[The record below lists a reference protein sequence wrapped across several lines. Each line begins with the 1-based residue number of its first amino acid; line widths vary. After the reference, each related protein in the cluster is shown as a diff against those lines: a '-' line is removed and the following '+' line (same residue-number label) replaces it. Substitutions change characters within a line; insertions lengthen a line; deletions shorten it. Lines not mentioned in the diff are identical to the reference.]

1 MKIACWFVPLRVPPT
16 GGDEMKPMPVLV
28 RAVALIA
35 ICCSMLSAAPTIT
48 GVANAAA
55 NITFNYPI
63 AQGAIFVIYGSGL
76 GPANISVAPSPFQS
90 TTLSGT
96 SVSVTVGGTTVNA
109 LMYYT
114 SATQVAGLL
123 PSNTPT
129 GSGSWTVTYNSQ
141 TSAAVTHG
149 VGPNSFG
156 IFTVDSSGQG
166 TAIVTYPDYSLVS
179 PVKATNCGGPNTTC
193 GAANPGDTLTLWGT
207 GLGAVNGNDASGAG
221 LGQNMP
227 NIPVMVWLGGVQAPV
242 TYQGRSGCCI
252 GEDQLVF
259 TVPNNV
265 PTGCAVPLSVQIGTV
280 VSNTGQ
286 MSVANGSRNC
296 TPVNVAQAAIGATAI
311 EQLAT
316 SGAALN
322 IANPNLTKLPNGSS
336 GYQDNARFN
345 FFKVTAFLPG
355 TAAFFL
361 SDIDDP
367 PVGTCVVYSNPND
380 NNDFPLASG
389 ADLNA
394 GSSFTTQGPN
404 GMTTVGQSSL
414 LGGGST
420 TISSAGAFLV
430 PGNFTVAG
438 TGGAD
443 IGPFTANFTLAGL
456 PTMTAPTNNTTVTR
470 ANGMT
475 VTCSPAP
482 SGNVWIEVVSA
493 TDSHFTSGFTTN
505 CVAPAS
511 AGTFAI
517 PAYALLPHLPGNFSN
532 VQLFS
537 SQSFPFTAPGAN
549 AAIVNAQLWGP
560 PAGVTLK

>member
-1 MKIACWFVPLRVPPT
+1 MKH
-16 GGDEMKPMPVLV
+16 MPIVA
-28 RAVALIA
+28 RAAALA
-35 ICCSMLSAAPTIT
+35 AVCCSMLSAAPTVT

-55 NITFNYPI
+55 NIPFNYPI
-63 AQGAIFVIYGSGL
+63 AQGAIFVIYGSGV
-76 GPANISVAPSPFQS
+76 GPATISIASSPFQL

-109 LMYYT
+109 FMYYAST
-114 SATQVAGLL
+114 TQVAGLL

-129 GSGSWTVTYNSQ
+129 GPGTWTVTYNSQ
-141 TSAAVTHG
+141 TSAAFTHG

-166 TAIVTYPDYSLVS
+166 AAIVTYPDYSLVS

-193 GAANPGDTLTLWGT
+193 GAANPGDTLILWGT

-252 GEDQLVF
+252 GEDQIVF
-259 TVPNNV
+259 TVPGNV
-265 PTGCAVPLSVQIGTV
+265 PAGCAVPLSVQIGTV
-280 VSNTGQ
+280 VSNTGS
-286 MSVANGSRNC
+286 MAVANGSRNC
-296 TPVNVAQAAIGATAI
+296 TPVNAALAALGATAI

-316 SGAALN
+316 SGAPVN
-322 IANPNLTKLPNGSS
+322 IASLNLTKLPNGGS

-355 TAAFFL
+355 SQPFFL

-367 PVGTCVVYSNPND
+367 PVGACAVYSNAND
-380 NNDFPLASG
+380 NNDIPFASG

-394 GSSFTTQGPN
+394 GSSFTVQGPN
-404 GMTTVGQSSL
+404 GMTTVDQSSL
-414 LGGGST
+414 FGGSST
-420 TISSAGAFLV
+420 TISSAGTFLV
-430 PGNFTVAG
+430 PGNFTVKG
-438 TGGAD
+438 PGGAD
-443 IGPFTANFTLAGL
+443 IGAFTANFTLAEL
-456 PTMTAPTNNTTVTR
+456 PTMTGPANNTTVKR

-475 VTCSPAP
+475 VTWTAAP
-482 SGNVWIEVVSA
+482 SGNVWMAVVSA
-493 TDSHFTSGFTTN
+493 TDSSFTYGFTTN

-511 AGTFAI
+511 AGTFTI
-517 PAYALLPHLPGNFSN
+517 PAYALLPHIPGNVGY

-549 AAIVNAQLWGP
+549 AGTVSAQLWGP
-560 PAGVTLK
+560 SPGLTLK

>member
-1 MKIACWFVPLRVPPT
+1 MTLLHSLAYTAALTAFSCS
-16 GGDEMKPMPVLV
+16 
-28 RAVALIA
+28 VA
-35 ICCSMLSAAPTIT
+35 SAAPAIT
-48 GVANAAA
+48 GVTNAAA
-55 NITFNYPI
+55 NIPFNYPI

-76 GPANISVAPSPFQS
+76 GPASISVASSAFQS
-90 TTLSGT
+90 TSLSGT

-129 GSGSWTVTYNSQ
+129 GPGTWTVTYNNQ
-141 TSAAVTHG
+141 ASAAVTHG
-149 VGPNSFG
+149 VGSNSFG

-179 PVKATNCGGPNTTC
+179 PVKAANCGGPNTTC
-193 GAANPGDTLTLWGT
+193 GAANPGDTLILWGT
-207 GLGAVNGNDASGAG
+207 GLGAVTGSDASGAG

-227 NIPVMVWLGGVQAPV
+227 NIPVMLWVGGVQAPV

-252 GEDQLVF
+252 GEDQIVF

-265 PTGCAVPLSVQIGTV
+265 PVGCAVPLSVQIGTV
-280 VSNTGQ
+280 VSNTGL

-296 TPVNVAQAAIGATAI
+296 TPVNAALAAIGATAI
-311 EQLAT
+311 EELAT
-316 SGAALN
+316 SGAPLS

-355 TAAFFL
+355 TPPFFL

-367 PVGTCVVYSNPND
+367 PVGTCVVYSNTND
-380 NNDFPLASG
+380 NNDFPFASA

-394 GSSFTTQGPN
+394 GSSFTIQGPN
-404 GMTTVGQSSL
+404 GMTTVGQSL
-414 LGGGST
+414 LGGSST
-420 TISSAGAFLV
+420 TISSAGTFLA
-430 PGNFTVAG
+430 PGNFTVTG

-443 IGPFTANFTLAGL
+443 IGPFTANFTLAGV
-456 PTMTAPTNNTTVTR
+456 PPMTAPTNNTTVTR

-475 VTCSPAP
+475 VAWTPAP
-482 SGNVWIEVVSA
+482 SGSVWIELVSA
-493 TDSHFTSGFTTN
+493 TDSHYTSGFTTN

-517 PAYALLPHLPGNFSN
+517 PAYALLPHVPGNFTN

-537 SQSFPFTAPGAN
+537 SHSFPFTAPGAN
-549 AAIVNAQLWGP
+549 AGIVNVQLWGP
-560 PAGVTLK
+560 APGLILK